1 MKAAVMGIA
10 LLLSSSMVHADALGV
25 SDSLVIVEMVK
36 QLKTLK
42 EQTDK
47 MQEAYQQG
55 KAHLETANH
64 LKELHEGHYGL
75 GDLKNTAADLKNR
88 QWSPETWEDAL
99 KNLAGG
105 NKARYDA
112 LVKAYEKNNDFLSDD
127 EFSKGASQAHVKQYK
142 KKRAVNEAVTV
153 QTTYAFDELSKHIKT
168 VHELSAKIE
177 SSSNQGTKSALDLNA
192 RLLAEIAYI
201 QVQSLKLQALM
212 SQQNAQ
218 NAADDIWEESERS
231 RFNQL
236 PDEKHN
242 KGNL

>member
-1 MKAAVMGIA
+1 MKKTVLGIA
-10 LLLSSSMVHADALGV
+10 LLLGSTLVHADALGV

-36 QLKTLK
+36 QFKELQ
-42 EQTDK
+42 EQTAK
-47 MQEAYQQG
+47 MKEAYDQG
-55 KAHLETANH
+55 KAHLDTASQ
-64 LKELHEGHYGL
+64 LKKLHEGHYGL
-75 GDLKNTAADLKNR
+75 GDLKNTAEDLKNR

-99 KNLAGG
+99 QNLAGG

-127 EFSKGASQAHVKQYK
+127 EFAKGASQAHVKQYK

-218 NAADDIWEESERS
+218 NAADDIWAESERS

-236 PDEKHN
+236 PDKKH

>member
-1 MKAAVMGIA
+1 MKAAALGIA
-10 LLLSSSMVHADALGV
+10 LLLGSSMVYADALGV
-25 SDSLVIVEMVK
+25 GDAALLANAIEQFKELQKHTESMKSAYNKARD
-36 QLKTLK
+36 QLDTAKKLK
-42 EQTDK
+42 
-47 MQEAYQQG
+47 A
-55 KAHLETANH
+55 
-64 LKELHEGHYGL
+64 LHEGHYGL

-99 KNLAGG
+99 QNLAGG
-105 NKARYDA
+105 NKARYNA

-218 NAADDIWEESERS
+218 NAADDIWAESERS

-236 PDEKHN
+236 PDEQH
-242 KGNL
+242 KGKL

>member
-1 MKAAVMGIA
+1 MKAAALGIA
-10 LLLSSSMVHADALGV
+10 LLLGSTMVHADVLGV
-25 SDSLVIVEMVK
+25 GDAALLANAVEQFKELKKHTESMESAYNK
-36 QLKTLK
+36 ARDQLDTAKKLK
-42 EQTDK
+42 
-47 MQEAYQQG
+47 A
-55 KAHLETANH
+55 
-64 LKELHEGHYGL
+64 LHEGHYGL
-75 GDLKNTAADLKNR
+75 GDL
-88 QWSPETWEDAL
+88 
-99 KNLAGG
+99 
-105 NKARYDA
+105 
-112 LVKAYEKNNDFLSDD
+112 KNNDFLSDD

-177 SSSNQGTKSALDLNA
+177 SSSNEGTKSALDLNA

-218 NAADDIWEESERS
+218 NAADDIWAESERS

-236 PDEKHN
+236 PDK
-242 KGNL
+242 

>member
-1 MKAAVMGIA
+1 MKAAALGIA
-10 LLLSSSMVHADALGV
+10 LLLSSTVVYADPLGV

-36 QLKTLK
+36 QLKALK

-47 MQEAYQQG
+47 MKEAYDQG
-55 KAHLETANH
+55 KAHLDTANQ
-64 LKELHEGHYGL
+64 LKQLHEGHYGL

-99 KNLAGG
+99 QNLAGG

-127 EFSKGASQAHVKQYK
+127 EFSKGASQANVKQYK

-218 NAADDIWEESERS
+218 NAADDIWAESERS

-236 PDEKHN
+236 PDEKH
-242 KGNL
+242 KGKL